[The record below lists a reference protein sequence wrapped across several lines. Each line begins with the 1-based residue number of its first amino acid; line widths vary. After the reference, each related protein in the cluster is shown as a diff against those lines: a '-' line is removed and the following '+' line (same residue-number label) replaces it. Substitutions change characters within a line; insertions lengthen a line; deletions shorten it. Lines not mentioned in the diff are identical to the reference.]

1 MYTTFVILI
10 VIVSI
15 LLCLVV
21 LIQESKGG
29 GLAADY
35 ASGNTLLGAP
45 KTTNVIEKATKWLA
59 GIMVALSIISVCALP
74 EAKTMDSV
82 LQMEETAAEAPV
94 LPTVPAA
101 TETAETADPTPLS
114 ID

>member
-1 MYTTFVILI
+1 
-10 VIVSI
+10 
-15 LLCLVV
+15 
-21 LIQESKGG
+21 
-29 GLAADY
+29 
-35 ASGNTLLGAP
+35 
-45 KTTNVIEKATKWLA
+45 
-59 GIMVALSIISVCALP
+59 MVALSIISVCALP

-82 LQMEETAAEAPV
+82 LQMEETATEAPV